1 MWTLSSV
8 STLWTRNEY
17 TEHKGRHTIASRLA
31 LVLWY
36 VRLFRFISLHF
47 DIFFSTVHPCFCP
60 EFFLPFI
67 IIFHFIWCYCVCRW
81 EPTARY
87 TLLYSVRCRLF
98 NAHSQFALFH
108 LIRFSSLLF
117 FSVVPFRLWP
127 FHIVRY
133 VKAQAQAWANN
144 EYFGWT
150 FSENCCQKQ
159 INRFVHGIK
168 WTESWNCP
176 CFVSF
181 TTA

>member
-117 FSVVPFRLWP
+117 FFCCSLSALAIPYCALRKGTGSGMSKQRILWLN
-127 FHIVRY
+127 V
-133 VKAQAQAWANN
+133 
-144 EYFGWT
+144 
-150 FSENCCQKQ
+150 
-159 INRFVHGIK
+159 
-168 WTESWNCP
+168 
-176 CFVSF
+176 
-181 TTA
+181 